1 MVGIVWVMYKLSH
14 DSDVKN
20 CNIELSSRN
29 GLAALNDSKP
39 CKLFRSLYWK
49 YRIKLTAVFM
59 AAVFYA

>member
-49 YRIKLTAVFM
+49 
-59 AAVFYA
+59 